1 MIKIHI
7 KNEFIYMIDD
17 DELNKKKKFDKPT
30 EKKESRSGQHRRS
43 SSRNR

>member
-1 MIKIHI
+1 MIEIHI
-7 KNEFIYMIDD
+7 KNELIYMID